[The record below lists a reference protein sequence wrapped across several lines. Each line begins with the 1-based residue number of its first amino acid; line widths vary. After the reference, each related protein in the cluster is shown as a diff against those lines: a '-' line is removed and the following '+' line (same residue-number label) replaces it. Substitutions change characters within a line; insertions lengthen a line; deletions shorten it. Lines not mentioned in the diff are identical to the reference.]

1 MGENPYAGFLA
12 GRDPG
17 ALVKGFP
24 QKLSEVVARLG
35 PAGMGRS
42 LAPGKWTASEIL
54 CHLADCEIAFSF
66 RWRQALA
73 EEDHVIQPFDQ
84 DRWASLYPSVSGEDA
99 LRVFLALRQWNAILL
114 DRLSPG
120 DWERPVTHPERG
132 ELTFR
137 TLVETMAG
145 HDLNHLA
152 QLEKIEALAPVGSQ
166 TGLSADDSFWTK

>member
-1 MGENPYAGFLA
+1 MSANPYAAFLA

-17 ALVKGFP
+17 SLVKEFP
-24 QKLSEVVARLG
+24 SKLTDVVARLG

-66 RWRQALA
+66 RWRQTLA
-73 EEDHVIQPFDQ
+73 EENHTVQPFDQ
-84 DRWASLYPSVSGEDA
+84 DRWAPHYSSMSGGDA
-99 LRVFLALRQWNAILL
+99 LQTFVALRRWNGILL
-114 DRLSPG
+114 DRLSPK
-120 DWERPVTHPERG
+120 DWERTVAHPERG
-132 ELTFR
+132 QMTFR

-152 QLEKIEALAPVGSQ
+152 QLEKI
-166 TGLSADDSFWTK
+166 ADRDVSSGWQPGQA